1 MPKKSKTRAES
12 AERKPATA
20 GEAGVPYNALR
31 DPASPVNR
39 VLPVVFIAIAAVLLL
54 SYLFP
59 VLLGIVGQALR
70 DVSFGLFGW
79 ASFLLPVVFV
89 LLSITRK
96 RDVETHAL
104 TAKYI
109 SAALFL
115 VFLAVLVFV
124 FGVAPED
131 RADFFSPAV
140 AYENGVKGIGGG
152 FFGSIL
158 GFCLITALSTVGTVI
173 LFLLSLVFFLISFFN
188 FEPRKF
194 CIAVGKGIIKG
205 ARGLFSK
212 KNERNAATDNT
223 KNNTENSAEA
233 TASGNTIDGS
243 SGNAGTAEG
252 SAASLT
258 GERKS
263 QANPPAKGAPLGES
277 IKARLF
283 SAFSS
288 KGKQRPQKTTPSAQ
302 KSCVD
307 PSGNSVQSDPRP
319 VPPPFRGV
327 RPEPLKP
334 RRATFAAMPDGEGTR
349 PDIDGTVSANTLNP
363 MDYPLDNDIFY
374 ADAKSS
380 ERFSSPKSTGRAA
393 YDFPAMQ
400 KDTLIRNRENDLR
413 SQNPRSLEEY
423 ANITVTDPRRA
434 PAEENFAVRRE
445 PVGGFSGSEK
455 AKSYGGTPFGFDN
468 FTMPVHPSRE
478 ERPKQ
483 LPGDT
488 PIEQIVPDD
497 DSLLIPR
504 PAQKSSPTYD
514 RTPSAAQYCAPPT
527 STAAYGGSFGA
538 DIAPR
543 AEKPLEK
550 PSDNP
555 YVFANPYIS
564 ESPQEPVGAFTR
576 EVPQYPRREE
586 SYAAQEPHEERPGTQ
601 NFGAEAAR
609 TNTPSPSYG
618 SETSHV
624 TTYYRTPQSG
634 DGEKRQSFDFSR
646 YRYPDI
652 SFLIPQD
659 RTDDSSLDEE
669 VAVNMERLIDTLRS
683 YNVVAEPRST
693 TRGPRVTRYEI
704 KPAVG
709 VRINSITALQN
720 EIAMNL
726 SAESLIIEAPIPG
739 DSAIGIQVPNAR
751 TKPVR
756 LRALIDT
763 DAFRNAKSPTTIALG
778 ADIAGKHV
786 FTSISEMPHLLVA
799 GATGMG
805 KSVCINTIITSILYK
820 ARPDEVR
827 LILVDPKMVE
837 FNIYQ
842 GIPHLLVP
850 VINDA
855 KQAIG
860 ALNWAVDEM
869 NRRFKLISS
878 VNARDLDGYI
888 DAQRKNP
895 ALEPLPRIVI
905 VIDELNDLVLS
916 LKNSRPLDDVICRI
930 AQKARAAG
938 IHLIIGTQRPTVNV
952 ITGNIKANIP
962 TRIAFKVAQKVDS
975 TTIIDA
981 VGAEKLL
988 DKGDMLFMRSSKL
1001 RRVQCCLVDNTE
1013 IEKVVQFLA
1022 ANSEGNVYDETAM
1035 AGIARATNMANQQ
1048 EGGKEPAAAPENGGH
1063 VGGEEKMFWKAVDIL
1078 LSFDKVS
1085 TSLLERKLGV
1095 GYGRAAKLI
1104 DKMEDL
1110 GIVSP
1115 QEGKKA
1121 RELLMTQDEVAE
1133 LRASLSGRQLFG
1145 TAEEN
1150 DAEDEEEAPF

>member
-1 MPKKSKTRAES
+1 MPKKKTKPQAAETN
-12 AERKPATA
+12 TA
-20 GEAGVPYNALR
+20 VSQDTGVPYRALR
-31 DPASPVNR
+31 DPASPINR
-39 VLPVVFIAIAAVLLL
+39 VLPAIFFALAAVLFL

-59 VLLGIVGQALR
+59 DLLGIVGQALR
-70 DVSFGLFGW
+70 NLSFGLFSW
-79 ASFLLPVVFV
+79 ACFLIPVILV
-89 LLSITRK
+89 LLAITRK
-96 RDVETHAL
+96 RDVTGHVL

-109 SAALFL
+109 SAVLLLLFL
-115 VFLAVLVFV
+115 SVFV
-124 FGVAPED
+124 FVVSVPAEARESYFRPDAAFVAGVQ
-131 RADFFSPAV
+131 
-140 AYENGVKGIGGG
+140 GLGGG

-158 GFCLITALSTVGTVI
+158 GFCLVTALSTVGTVI
-173 LFLLSLVFFLISFFN
+173 LFLLALVFFLIAFFN
-188 FEPRKF
+188 FEPRAF
-194 CIAVGKGIIKG
+194 CVAAGKTI
-205 ARGLFSK
+205 ARGAKRLFRSK
-212 KNERNAATDNT
+212 PVGEK
-223 KNNTENSAEA
+223 KVK
-233 TASGNTIDGS
+233 ASGE
-243 SGNAGTAEG
+243 NAVSEGAAAEEKTN
-252 SAASLT
+252 APIKNKPSLSERMKSRFVSLFRPS
-258 GERKS
+258 ERKPKPLKLQTS
-263 QANPPAKGAPLGES
+263 VAQNKQEAPSVIRES
-277 IKARLF
+277 EFQGI
-283 SAFSS
+283 
-288 KGKQRPQKTTPSAQ
+288 
-302 KSCVD
+302 
-307 PSGNSVQSDPRP
+307 
-319 VPPPFRGV
+319 

-334 RRATFAAMPDGEGTR
+334 RRATFAAMPDGDSAR
-349 PDIDGTVSANTLNP
+349 PDIDGTVSARTLNP
-363 MDYPLDNDIFY
+363 MEYPLDNDIFY
-374 ADAKSS
+374 ADARSS
-380 ERFSSPKSTGRAA
+380 ERFSQSARDAASSYDYSTLR
-393 YDFPAMQ
+393 
-400 KDTLIRNRENDLR
+400 KESLIQSRESDLR
-413 SQNPRSLEEY
+413 AENPRSLEEY
-423 ANITVTDPRRA
+423 ANITVTDPRSA
-434 PAEENFAVRRE
+434 SPSGGFTVQRE
-445 PVGGFSGSEK
+445 AVGGFGNRSEG
-455 AKSYGGTPFGFDN
+455 SYGGSPFGFDN

-478 ERPKQ
+478 TAARV

-497 DSLLIPR
+497 DSLAIPR
-504 PAQKSSPTYD
+504 PAAP
-514 RTPSAAQYCAPPT
+514 AAQFASPSPAKSEPYKPT
-527 STAAYGGSFGA
+527 DFGYTEE
-538 DIAPR
+538 R
-543 AEKPLEK
+543 MEK
-550 PSDNP
+550 PSENP

-564 ESPQEPVGAFTR
+564 EETREPVGSFTR

-586 SYAAQEPHEERPGTQ
+586 YSAQPAPAAPS
-601 NFGAEAAR
+601 FG
-609 TNTPSPSYG
+609 G
-618 SETSHV
+618 GETSHV
-624 TTYYRTPQSG
+624 TTYYRTPQAAGAETASP
-634 DGEKRQSFDFSR
+634 SFDFSR

-652 SFLIPQD
+652 SFLTPQD
-659 RTDDSSLDEE
+659 RTDDSALDEE
-669 VAVNMERLIDTLRS
+669 VAVNMERLIDTLKS
-683 YNVVAEPRST
+683 YGVVAEPRST

-704 KPAVG
+704 KPAIG
-709 VRINSITALQN
+709 VRISSITNLQN

-756 LRALIDT
+756 LRALIDS

-869 NRRFKLISS
+869 NRRFKLIAS
-878 VNARDLDGYI
+878 VNARDLDGYG
-888 DAQRKNP
+888 DAQKKNP
-895 ALEPLPRIVI
+895 ELEPLPRIVI

-962 TRIAFKVAQKVDS
+962 ARMAFKVAQKVDS

-988 DKGDMLFMRSSKL
+988 DKGDMLFMRGSKL

-1013 IEKVVQFLA
+1013 IEKIVQFLA
-1022 ANSEGNVYDETAM
+1022 ANSEGNIYDENAM
-1035 AGIARATNMANQQ
+1035 AGIQRATNMANQQ
-1048 EGGKEPAAAPENGGH
+1048 ENGKDAAAAPENGGH
-1063 VGGEEKMFWKAVDIL
+1063 MGSEEKMFWKAVDIL

-1095 GYGRAAKLI
+1095 GYGRASKLI

-1115 QEGKKA
+1115 QDGKKA
-1121 RELLMTQDEVAE
+1121 RELLLTPDEVAE
-1133 LRASLSGRQLFG
+1133 MRANLAGRQLFG
-1145 TAEEN
+1145 VAEE
-1150 DAEDEEEAPF
+1150 DGDDGDAPF